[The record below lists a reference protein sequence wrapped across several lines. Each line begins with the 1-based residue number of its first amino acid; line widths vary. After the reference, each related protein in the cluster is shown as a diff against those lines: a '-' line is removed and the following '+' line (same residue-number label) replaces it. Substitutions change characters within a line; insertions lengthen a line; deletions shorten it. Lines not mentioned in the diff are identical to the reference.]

1 MASSLTRLWLKGVR
15 GVATAQ
21 RRQSARIVKALL
33 VPAKPKRRQP
43 VKAPA
48 TASRRSVPTA
58 SPAGSTPVTKPR
70 TSLQGWWRERA
81 GPTPASPDPATARIR
96 KRAAP
101 PRIPATGSFTRGLFK
116 SEGEDASAMH
126 YWLYW
131 PSNAPASPRPL
142 VVMLHGCGQTA
153 LEFAQ
158 GTRMNALAEK
168 KGFAVLYPQQSV
180 RSEASR
186 CWPWYAPQTQ
196 RGEGDAGL
204 IAELLQSV
212 LAQHRVDRRRVYG
225 CGISAG
231 AAMAQIL
238 GITNPG
244 LFAAVGMHSGPVFGT
259 ADSAARGFSVMQNGD
274 SVRFARPIRAALAA
288 AHEPI
293 ELPALLIHGDHD
305 KIVRPVNL
313 MQVARQF
320 LLLNGIEEGSLDPV
334 LHEQAARPR
343 AVVPAHAW
351 RTLSYLRDGR
361 PLVVACQI
369 SGLAHAWSGGARGLR
384 FNSETGPDASHM
396 FWTFFARHRRAGP
409 WSAAW
414 RRVTAA
420 TAQLMA

>member
-15 GVATAQ
+15 RVATAQ
-21 RRQSARIVKALL
+21 RRQSAKFVKSLL
-33 VPAKPKRRQP
+33 VPAKAKRRSPLKAAAIP
-43 VKAPA
+43 V
-48 TASRRSVPTA
+48 RRKVPTA
-58 SPAGSTPVTKPR
+58 PPVRSTPASRPR
-70 TSLQGWWRERA
+70 TSLQGLWSKRA
-81 GPTPASPDPATARIR
+81 GPATASPDPATARIGN
-96 KRAAP
+96 RAAP
-101 PRIPATGSFTRGLFK
+101 PRAPATGSFTRGLFK
-116 SEGEDASAMH
+116 SQDEDASAMH

-131 PSNAPASPRPL
+131 PSNAPASRRPL

-158 GTRMNALAEK
+158 GTRMNELAEK

-180 RSEASR
+180 RREASR
-186 CWPWYAPQTQ
+186 CWPWYTRQTQ

-204 IAELLQSV
+204 IAQLLQSV
-212 LAQHRVDRRRVYG
+212 LTQYRVDRRRVYG

-238 GITNPG
+238 GIANPG

-274 SVRFARPIRAALAA
+274 SVRFARPIHAALITAP
-288 AHEPI
+288 EPV

-320 LLLNGIEEGSLDPV
+320 LLLNGIKEGTVDPV
-334 LHEQAARPR
+334 LHEQPARPR
-343 AVVPAHAW
+343 AAAPAHAW
-351 RTLSYLRDGR
+351 RTLSYLRGGR

-369 SGLAHAWSGGARGLR
+369 TGLEHAWSGGARGLR
-384 FNSETGPDASHM
+384 FNSDTGPDASQM
-396 FWTFFARHRRAGP
+396 FWTFFARHRRDSA

-420 TAQLMA
+420 TAQWVA